1 MECPSCGSSWPVI
14 NDVPVY
20 ASAKYFGEVSRDEIG
35 RLLAAAATGHWL
47 EAVKSHF
54 RDSNP
59 DMYYYIADLT
69 RAAWIPLLPLG
80 PGSTVLDVGAGLG
93 AITHALALNYH
104 RVVAVEP
111 IDERVAFTK
120 IRARQERLDNVELIQ
135 TTVTELPF
143 FENTFDLIVLN
154 GILEWIGEWRR
165 DLHPREAQIETL
177 RDLRRLLKPGGIILI
192 GIENR
197 IGLGSFLSRVDHSGL
212 PYTSLMPRAV
222 ASAYLKFKKPA
233 FHRASIDSTQGYR
246 TYTYSPR
253 GYLKLLREAG
263 FHSADFWWP
272 PDGYNAPHGML
283 KLSDLREIRS
293 HYRRDLDYKDRVNGR
308 TLRRQL
314 KGWVLPRT
322 AGRAT
327 LFADDLVIMAGGKHA
342 LARNHPDSAKSLSEA
357 LNRLAAGIGTAA
369 EIAHNGQN
377 VCHAS
382 TLTSHRLRNKSVLSL
397 VTTDGSLKAVA
408 KVTNRALP
416 GATAIERGFTF
427 LQALRAA
434 WQPRNLPLKGS
445 VPVPITLLRVG
456 PLIASLETPAPGMRL
471 QDLSMARS
479 YFADRQKVERHLDLI
494 VSWLIPVHSVLGE
507 LAASGAI
514 KQIPPHWR
522 RTLESSEEPPGPRSI
537 SWSQHGDFFSENVFI
552 DETSQGLCV
561 IDWDGVGHGYPPLF
575 DWFCLVTSLY
585 YLRHAPSLP
594 KGQTIDALS
603 FRQTYFEHSWFSDL
617 VVRLTYR
624 ICDECGLDRDHIT
637 EWLQEYVALRC
648 CQFQSS
654 SSPEDKAWADR
665 YREFYEW
672 ILGHRAEC
680 IFAANTAT
688 QRSIRRPGR

>member
-1 MECPSCGSSWPVI
+1 MNTTLVRQRCPKCGGALGHAPSRMECPSCGSSWPVI

-507 LAASGAI
+507 LAASGE
-514 KQIPPHWR
+514 PWR
-522 RTLESSEEPPGPRSI
+522 APRSLPALGASLGASTVI
-537 SWSQHGDFFSENVFI
+537 SSLRMCSSTRRRKVCVSSTGMELDTV
-552 DETSQGLCV
+552 TRLC
-561 IDWDGVGHGYPPLF
+561 
-575 DWFCLVTSLY
+575 
-585 YLRHAPSLP
+585 
-594 KGQTIDALS
+594 
-603 FRQTYFEHSWFSDL
+603 
-617 VVRLTYR
+617 
-624 ICDECGLDRDHIT
+624 
-637 EWLQEYVALRC
+637 
-648 CQFQSS
+648 
-654 SSPEDKAWADR
+654 
-665 YREFYEW
+665 
-672 ILGHRAEC
+672 
-680 IFAANTAT
+680 
-688 QRSIRRPGR
+688 SIGSVS